1 MDIYEWCIIINQVS
15 ELFDMVQ
22 KIKIKIENEKNLMN
36 YQQILELFNK
46 VDSLDAMLKDIIN
59 NDENIFDNV
68 SMEHIVELHNIL
80 NDFESQKNL
89 LLLYAACIETLDR
102 EEEKSK

>member
-1 MDIYEWCIIINQVS
+1 MVIYEWCIIINQLS

-22 KIKIKIENEKNLMN
+22 KIETENEKNLMN

-59 NDENIFDNV
+59 NDENIFDDV
-68 SMEHIVELHNIL
+68 SMEYIVELHNIL

-89 LLLYAACIETLDR
+89 LLFYAACVEALDR
-102 EEEKSK
+102 KEIKSK

>member
-1 MDIYEWCIIINQVS
+1 MVIYELCIIINQVS
-15 ELFDMVQ
+15 ELFNMVQ
-22 KIKIKIENEKNLMN
+22 KIKIENEKNLMN
-36 YQQILELFNK
+36 YQHILELFNK
-46 VDSLDAMLKDIIN
+46 VDNLDAMLKDIIN

-68 SMEHIVELHNIL
+68 SMGHIVELHNIL

-102 EEEKSK
+102 EEVKSK